1 MKMKTMFVGIVGALA
16 LVTMSA
22 QARLIATVEDLN
34 NSDTEVFTDLDYGIA
49 GATVLGTQGSLVFGD
64 FNSTILGTYWTGTLY
79 TGLSDY
85 ADPNQTGTL
94 VTTAGALQANA
105 IGENVVINIL
115 GDEYQNPVG
124 SPIGF
129 ETIVNASTLIDATYD
144 FLVDIQPGTIPL
156 LVEIDVADT
165 NTYSANELVAV
176 SAPFGIQHTLRINA
190 LALDADFAV
199 DMSTRSYE
207 AVPVPAPLA
216 LLGLGLVGMMAT
228 RKMRK

>member
-1 MKMKTMFVGIVGALA
+1 MKMKTMLVGIVGALS
-16 LVTMSA
+16 LVAMSA

-34 NSDTEVFTDLDYGIA
+34 NADIEVFTDLDYGIV
-49 GATVLGTQGSLVFGD
+49 GATVLGTQGSIVFGD

-85 ADPNQTGTL
+85 ADPTQTGTL
-94 VTTAGALQANA
+94 VTTAGALQANE

-115 GDEYQNPVG
+115 GDDYQNPAG

-129 ETIVNASTLIDATYD
+129 ETIVNASTLIDSTYD

-156 LVEIDVADT
+156 LAVIDVADT
-165 NTYSANELVAV
+165 NTYSANKVIDV
-176 SAPFGIQHTLRINA
+176 SAPFGIQHTLRVNA
-190 LALDADFAV
+190 TSLDADFAV

-216 LLGLGLVGMMAT
+216 LLGLGLVGMTIA